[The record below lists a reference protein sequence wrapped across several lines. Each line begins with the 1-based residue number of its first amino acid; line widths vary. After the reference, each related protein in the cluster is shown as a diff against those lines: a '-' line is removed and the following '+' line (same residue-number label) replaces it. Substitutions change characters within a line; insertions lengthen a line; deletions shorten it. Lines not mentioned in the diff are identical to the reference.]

1 MVVLSI
7 FRTCEDR
14 HIHDNIHCL
23 AVPSYRRM
31 MDNSRCNSH
40 ILDGCDS
47 GIQFRSPCGATGTDC
62 QSCG

>member
-47 GIQFRSPCGATGTDC
+47 GI
-62 QSCG
+62 